1 MPLVRGFMPEALCQV
16 NIGLDQVGG
25 GIELAVAVSHQ
36 LFFDVEFTLE
46 DNCWDACNSLGLDI
60 LRVVVDR
67 EALVLWI
74 LEVKV

>member
-1 MPLVRGFMPEALCQV
+1 MPLFWGFMPEALGQV
-16 NIGLDQVGG
+16 NIGLDQLGG

-36 LFFDVEFTLE
+36 LFFDVKFALE

-60 LRVVVDR
+60 LRIVVNR
-67 EALVLWI
+67 KALVLWI